1 MMADNIG
8 ILCLAKPSVSRYG
21 LGKSFVEVIDTMSQP
36 AIPSMDQAWE
46 LLNRYTKNP
55 SLIKHALAVSAVMEA
70 LAKRYHEDAAL
81 YRQVGLLH
89 DFDYEAFPEIGAHT
103 VEGGKILAREGFPN
117 IVIEAIQSHVTEN
130 HIERDTW
137 LKKSIYAA
145 DELTGFI
152 VAVTLVRPTKSLSEV
167 TPKSVKKKLKDKSF
181 AKGVNR
187 DDVYQGAVGLDMEL
201 DDLIQFIVKALIPH
215 AEEIDLN
222 P

>member
-1 MMADNIG
+1 MSV
-8 ILCLAKPSVSRYG
+8 AKISISRYG
-21 LGKSFVEVIDTMSQP
+21 LGKSFVKVVGGMSETMWPTRDHSWQ
-36 AIPSMDQAWE
+36 

-55 SLIKHALAVSAVMEA
+55 SLIKHALAVEAVMKA
-70 LAKRYHEDAAL
+70 LAERYHEDPKL
-81 YRQVGLLH
+81 YGHVGLLH

-103 VEGGKILAREGFPN
+103 VEGAKILTAEGFPDV
-117 IVIEAIQSHVTEN
+117 IIEAIQSHVTEN
-130 HIERDTW
+130 NIPRDTW

-152 VAVTLVRPTKSLSEV
+152 VAVTLVRPAKSLSEV

-187 DDVYQGAVGLDMEL
+187 DDVYRGAIGLDMEL
-201 DDLIQFIVKALIPH
+201 DELIEFIVQALIPH
-215 AEEIDLN
+215 AHVLDLN